1 MRPWANEHAD
11 IRIAASQ
18 AQVGFVIASMILSHP
33 RAASPQLVTA
43 LAPPGKCMDRN
54 STSSIVAAIVI
65 SVVGVF
71 ALMIQPMIIVT
82 YASVLGFT
90 EQQGANILIAEVAG
104 GALASILAIFWINK
118 INWRLAATAAL
129 AIVIAGNLL
138 TTVQN
143 DPVVIMWIRLAVGF
157 LGQGTAFAIGISM
170 IGNTSDPD
178 RNFGFVISSQVA
190 FGVVALASLPL
201 LTGQMQSIGGM
212 YVPLAVL
219 AGVGF
224 LFIKAVPSGPTH
236 HEAAAADAPSHSLAL
251 PITTLVAMFVWCCG
265 LGAMWSFIALIGEAG
280 GLDAVLGLRALS
292 ISSAIAIAGSL
303 GAAALASKG
312 VNRLM
317 PVTIALVAQMVM
329 AWLLQGEMN
338 LVEMA
343 IKASIFQIFWNMT
356 GPFLMGAI
364 AASDSGG
371 KISVLIPAAQT
382 SGFFIGPAIVGAFM
396 ADTGLIAVNYVTIG
410 FCAVAL
416 IIFIPLSTRL
426 KAAGY

>member
-1 MRPWANEHAD
+1 
-11 IRIAASQ
+11 
-18 AQVGFVIASMILSHP
+18 
-33 RAASPQLVTA
+33 
-43 LAPPGKCMDRN
+43 MDRN

-71 ALMIQPMIIVT
+71 ALMIQPMIIIT

-104 GALASILAIFWINK
+104 GALASIVAIFWINK
-118 INWRLAATAAL
+118 INWRLATTVAL
-129 AIVIAGNLL
+129 AFVIAGNLF
-138 TTVQN
+138 TITQT
-143 DPVVIMWIRLAVGF
+143 DPGVITWIRLAVGF
-157 LGQGTAFAIGISM
+157 LGQGTAFAIGISI

-190 FGVVALASLPL
+190 FGVVALATLPMLTAQFASLAA
-201 LTGQMQSIGGM
+201 M
-212 YVPLAVL
+212 YVPLAVF
-219 AGVGF
+219 AAVGL
-224 LFIKAVPSGPTH
+224 LFVKSVPVGPAH
-236 HEAAAADAPSHSLAL
+236 HEAAGDDAPGHSLAL
-251 PITTLVAMFVWCCG
+251 PVTTLVAMFIWCCG

-292 ISSAIAIAGSL
+292 ISSAVAISGAL
-303 GAAALASKG
+303 GAAALAAKG
-312 VNRLM
+312 VNRFL
-317 PVTIALVAQMVM
+317 PVTIALLVQMGM

-338 LVEMA
+338 LAEMV
-343 IKASIFQIFWNMT
+343 IKASLFQIFWNMT

-382 SGFFIGPAIVGAFM
+382 SGFFVGPAVVGIFM
-396 ADTGLIAVNYVTIG
+396 ADTGLVVVNYVTII

-416 IIFIPLSTRL
+416 AIFIPLSARL
-426 KAAGY
+426 KSAGY